1 MVATHRLLKHAKRWS
16 IGCTRRNVLADVF
29 ERLTRESSPV
39 YGQIPWMF
47 IHGSIAAYCS
57 YRTSPLWCKTV
68 TYWVS
73 YKQWAGGHRRALNAS
88 TAYWCQYCSK
98 SNVRILILSSQR
110 DFLYISESF
119 EPLFIRFHSSFIL
132 PILPL
137 YTQVLSFYEA
147 YVTYYYMTVIRID
160 SPCM

>member
-1 MVATHRLLKHAKRWS
+1 MATQRLPKHVKRWS
-16 IGCTRRNVLADVF
+16 IVRTRRNVLANAF
-29 ERLTRESSPV
+29 GRLTRESPPV
-39 YGQIPWMF
+39 LGWIPRMF
-47 IHGSIAAYCS
+47 IHESIAAYCS
-57 YRTSPLWCKTV
+57 YRTSTLWSKTV

-98 SNVRILILSSQR
+98 PNVRILILSSQR

-119 EPLFIRFHSSFIL
+119 EPLFTRFHSSFIL

-147 YVTYYYMTVIRID
+147 YITYYYMTVIRID